1 VAAIATKTAPCL
13 TTKAGTGVSQSAV
26 SCNLRGQDMK
36 RRMNK
41 EARLDRAAEAEIGRL
56 VEQYD
61 FGEATIRFLAGQD
74 HDAEAGVSSMASS
87 WE

>member
-1 VAAIATKTAPCL
+1 
-13 TTKAGTGVSQSAV
+13 
-26 SCNLRGQDMK
+26 
-36 RRMNK
+36 MNK